1 MIPLEES
8 SAGVSFRV
16 RVVPRAGRTA
26 IAGERGEALL
36 VRLAAPPV
44 EGAANEAL
52 VRFLARL
59 LDVPQRQ
66 VTIAAGERSRDKI
79 VRIAGV
85 PAADIRSALERSS

>member
-1 MIPLEES
+1 VIPVLES
-8 SAGVSFRV
+8 SAGVTFRV
-16 RVVPRAGRTA
+16 RVVPRAGRTSM
-26 IAGERGEALL
+26 AGERGDALL

-52 VRFLARL
+52 VAFLAGL
-59 LDVPQRQ
+59 LDVPRRQ

-85 PAADIRSALERSS
+85 DPARIRSVFERS